1 LVAILAIPLA
11 QGPETFAGRDV
22 LEDSAGGGSEGSPV
36 GVIEPVLDDVLE
48 SALEPEL
55 EGTLEDS
62 LDATSATVSAP
73 TIEGV
78 TGAALAAATGTSSGL
93 LAKAATYSASTLSR
107 AQGVLRKNLRL
118 DLTDGLLLKQLILI
132 LRARYSQP

>member
-1 LVAILAIPLA
+1 MAGFKSNIDYVGHQRVRQ
-11 QGPETFAGRDV
+11 QG
-22 LEDSAGGGSEGSPV
+22 
-36 GVIEPVLDDVLE
+36 
-48 SALEPEL
+48 
-55 EGTLEDS
+55 
-62 LDATSATVSAP
+62 
-73 TIEGV
+73 IEGV
-78 TGAALAAATGTSSGL
+78 TRAALAVATGTSSGL